1 MASAC
6 CPEILYETV
15 QPGHHPSCKRISHN
29 VSLLPVIPTYFLPN
43 FSLHFSHLVF
53 LAEEIKNTQD
63 ASLFLNSLFRILP
76 QPPPS
81 PFKTTKHPY
90 ESTPVLYFVGTFQGG
105 CFLLFSP
112 FPPPSP
118 PHFKIRILQHL
129 FEKIKQLLVF
139 TNIMRD

>member
-6 CPEILYETV
+6 CSEIRYEAV

-29 VSLLPVIPTYFLPN
+29 ASLLPVVPTSFLPN

-81 PFKTTKHPY
+81 PSKMTEHPY
-90 ESTPVLYFVGTFQGG
+90 ESIPVLYFPGTFQGG

-112 FPPPSP
+112 FPPPSTP
-118 PHFKIRILQHL
+118 RFKIRILQHL

-139 TNIMRD
+139 TNMMRD